1 MVLVWYI
8 LACCDCLLLLCWLLV
23 GCVDLNGCVSELVL
37 VGSVGFVSV
46 CMLALGL
53 VDLVWFRDD
62 LRYGYLMFYLDF
74 SVIVCDLL
82 GFGCM
87 AIVFAC

>member
-1 MVLVWYI
+1 MRVCI
-8 LACCDCLLLLCWLLV
+8 GIGGTCGD
-23 GCVDLNGCVSELVL
+23 
-37 VGSVGFVSV
+37 FVSM

-62 LRYGYLMFYLDF
+62 LHYGYLMFYLGF